1 MTRNRELEDL
11 VAYYYGIN
19 SRTFEIELVSLTSGG
34 WLQKLGTDHSSPE
47 FRIRCGRSPQGEIE
61 RVWGLL
67 DTFSF
72 SAAMCESA
80 FVKKQL
86 DKLRL
91 KALARMR
98 DATRRA
104 AKDPLSNA
112 NDSGEGTGQSRWE
125 SPRGPMVK
133 IEQKK
138 FFRPAT
144 QR

>member
-1 MTRNRELEDL
+1 MTRNRDSEDL

-34 WLQKLGTDHSSPE
+34 WLQKMGTDHSSPE
-47 FRIRCGRSPQGEIE
+47 FRISCGKSLQGEIE

-67 DTFSF
+67 DIFSF

-86 DKLRL
+86 EKLRL
-91 KALARMR
+91 KATARMR
-98 DATRRA
+98 DAARRA
-104 AKDPLSNA
+104 AKDPLFKV
-112 NDSGEGTGQSRWE
+112 NDSGEGTGQNCQEASWG
-125 SPRGPMVK
+125 SMVK
-133 IEQKK
+133 MEQK